1 VFKFDG
7 ASASSAAA
15 SVVGEALG
23 MGKEEI
29 REELSR
35 RGVKVGNKTRE
46 KMLEILERTPEPE
59 AEGEGGG
66 GGPEAEEQRSK
77 YVERAASGRG

>member
-1 VFKFDG
+1 
-7 ASASSAAA
+7 
-15 SVVGEALG
+15 
-23 MGKEEI
+23 
-29 REELSR
+29 
-35 RGVKVGNKTRE
+35 VKVGNKTRE

-66 GGPEAEEQRSK
+66 GGQGAEEQRSK